1 MSASECSVVVRNQGA
16 LLRSIDEPVVPDPG
30 GEGEQALS
38 APHNNTEA
46 VATAVFFESELALEG
61 VVDALDV
68 LADPGQL
75 AEAPPLVAA
84 VRSDEDGRQ
93 VADEVLELP
102 AGVPLV
108 GHDEQ
113 ASSQWQAREHGLGDL
128 AIAELGIGQAPGR
141 DDAVRGGEQVK
152 AKAPEVA
159 RVGGAVAVVGP
170 VGELGALD
178 RLPRGAAGDR
188 RGVEQAD
195 L

>member
-1 MSASECSVVVRNQGA
+1 MAALPISVVVRDQGA

-38 APHNNTEA
+38 DAHDNAEA
-46 VATAVFFESELALEG
+46 GATAVFFESELALEG

-68 LADPGQL
+68 LAGPGQL

-93 VADEVLELP
+93 FADEVLELP

-113 ASSQWQAREHGLGDL
+113 ASSQWQRREHG
-128 AIAELGIGQAPGR
+128 PG
-141 DDAVRGGEQVK
+141 
-152 AKAPEVA
+152 
-159 RVGGAVAVVGP
+159 
-170 VGELGALD
+170 
-178 RLPRGAAGDR
+178 
-188 RGVEQAD
+188 
-195 L
+195 